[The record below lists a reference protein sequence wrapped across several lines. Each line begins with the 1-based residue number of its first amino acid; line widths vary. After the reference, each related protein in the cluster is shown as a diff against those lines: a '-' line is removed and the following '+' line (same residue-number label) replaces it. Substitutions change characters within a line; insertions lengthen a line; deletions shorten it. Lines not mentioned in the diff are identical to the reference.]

1 MVLLWNLLVNLSFAT
16 TLLLFSGRFAGYFS
30 SSPLYVS
37 ILIAIVLVCS
47 LVISAPLSG
56 WLADA
61 KLGNLKVHK
70 IGIFLTTLVTCVLML
85 TTELSFQFSVSL
97 LAYLY

>member
-1 MVLLWNLLVNLSFAT
+1 MLVETRKELVNGKPDGSTLKGAYLVLVWNLLVNLSFAT
-16 TLLLFSGRFAGYFS
+16 TLLLFSGRFTGYFS

-37 ILIAIVLVCS
+37 ILLIAIVLVCF

-70 IGIFLTTLVTCVLML
+70 LV
-85 TTELSFQFSVSL
+85 FF
-97 LAYLY
+97 